1 MVAHFH
7 PLKVKNIRHETA
19 DCVSVALDIP
29 KELSEHFQY
38 KHGQNVTLKTMVGN
52 EEIRRTYSICSSP
65 FENELRIAVKK
76 ATGGLFSTYINEQL
90 KEGDV
95 LNVLP
100 PTGKFSIELDKENK
114 KRYIAF
120 AAGSGITPI
129 LSIIKTSLQTEAG
142 SSFTL
147 VYGNKNRSSIIF
159 LEELQ
164 GLKNKY
170 IERFHFINILSREKT
185 DTSINSGRIDN
196 EKLNELK
203 RLIDYKSFDEYF
215 ICGPAEM
222 ITAIKDFLLQSDI
235 DKKKIHF
242 ELFVVPGEKKKAVTQ
257 TFINK
262 DESRQSNIVIKAD
275 GIAFDFNIPFNGINI
290 LDAVL
295 QHGADLPFAC
305 KGGVCCS
312 CKARLVEGEVLM
324 DNNYA
329 LEPEEVEQ
337 GFILCC
343 QSHPVTKKVV
353 IDFDIK

>member
-1 MVAHFH
+1 MAVHFH
-7 PLKVKNIRHETA
+7 PLKVKNIRRETQ
-19 DCVSVALDIP
+19 DCVSVAFDIP
-29 KELSEHFQY
+29 DGLSEHFQY
-38 KHGQNVTLKTMVGN
+38 KHGQNVTLKAMIGN

-65 FENELRIAVKK
+65 FENELRIAIKK
-76 ATGGLFSTYINEQL
+76 AANGLFSTYINEQL

-100 PTGKFSIELDKENK
+100 PTGKFTNEVNKENK

-129 LSIIKTSLQTEAG
+129 LSIIKTSLQTEPE

-147 VYGNKNRSSIIF
+147 VYGNRNRSSIIF

-203 RLIDYKSFDEYF
+203 RLIDYKNFDEYF

-222 ITAIKDFLLQSDI
+222 ITSIKDFLLQADI
-235 DKKKIHF
+235 DKRKIHF
-242 ELFVVPGEKKKAVTQ
+242 ELFVVPGEKKKTITQ
-257 TFINK
+257 TFITK
-262 DESRQSNIVIKAD
+262 DESQQSNIVIKAD
-275 GIAFDFNIPFNGINI
+275 GIAFDFNVPFDGINI
-290 LDAVL
+290 LDAAL

-312 CKARLVEGEVLM
+312 CKAKLVEGEVLM

-329 LEPEEVEQ
+329 LEPEEIEQ

-343 QSHPVTKKVV
+343 QSHPVTQKVV